1 MRKFSIVLKY
11 ELKEYLKNKS
21 FVIITLLLA
30 VIGGLALFAPRVFN
44 MSGLLGTSSV
54 EDEETVDTEETEG
67 TMLLYDAEGLV
78 NMEALGEIF
87 PNITW
92 VEADTIDELED
103 KVSNEEV
110 QAGFHVVSY
119 TEYDY
124 YVLNRGMFSNDTT
137 YFEAVLA
144 SSMRQAYFE
153 ENNLNTAELEAL
165 FATPIT
171 MNEQVLGKDSTNN
184 YWYSY
189 ALVIVVFMLI
199 VFYGQMIAVSVTN
212 EKSNRAI
219 EILVTTTTPN
229 SLLFGKVIAGAIA
242 GLCQV
247 GVVLGVVLVSYQLNR
262 EVWGGMLD
270 MLLNIPTE
278 VLITFALFGIG
289 GYLFYAF
296 LYGAMG
302 ALVSKTEDISKSSG
316 GLMFVIMIVYFISLM
331 QLSNVDGIA
340 MKVLSF
346 LPISSYSAMFVRIA
360 MGSVGMWEIIISFII
375 LVASI
380 FAAGFV
386 GARIYRMGT
395 LRYGNPIRLTAAL
408 KELRKSK

>member
-1 MRKFSIVLKY
+1 MRKFSIVLQY
-11 ELKEYLKNKS
+11 ELKEYVKNKS

-30 VIGGLALFAPRVFN
+30 LAGGLILFAPRVFDL
-44 MSGLLGTSSV
+44 SGFLGTALET
-54 EDEETVDTEETEG
+54 EDTAAMEGEEG
-67 TMLLYDAEGLV
+67 TMLLDDSEGLV
-78 NMEALGEIF
+78 DREMLKAAF

-92 VEADTIDELED
+92 IEVDNTDELKD
-103 KVSNEEV
+103 KINSEEAR
-110 QAGFHVVSY
+110 AGFHVVSY

-124 YVLNRGMFSNDTT
+124 YVLNTDLYSDENA
-137 YFEAVLA
+137 YFEAVLSA
-144 SSMRQAYFE
+144 SMRQAYYT
-153 ENNLNTAELEAL
+153 ENNLNGAELEAL

-171 MNEQVLGKDSTNN
+171 MNEQILGKDSSDN

-189 ALVIVVFMLI
+189 VLVIVVFMLI

-247 GVVLGVVLVSYQLNR
+247 GIILGAVLISYQLNR
-262 EVWGGMLD
+262 ELWGGMLD
-270 MLLNIPTE
+270 MLLNIPSE

-302 ALVSKTEDISKSSG
+302 ALVSKTEDVSKSSG

-331 QLSNVDGIA
+331 QLGNVDGIA

-360 MGSVGMWEIIISFII
+360 MGTVQMWEIIVSFAI

-380 FAAGFV
+380 FAAGFI
-386 GARIYRMGT
+386 GAGIYRMGT

-408 KELRKSK
+408 KELRKTK